1 MGHCGSHFC
10 YLYDLSGGKW
20 VFFFFNLEFFV
31 HREGGLRIQRN
42 SACGSAVWGLFRRKT
57 GQLEFEKQ
65 SSHCSLGHMKPWGLA
80 EVLSASED

>member
-1 MGHCGSHFC
+1 MGC
-10 YLYDLSGGKW
+10 
-20 VFFFFNLEFFV
+20 FFFFNLEFFV

-65 SSHCSLGHMKPWGLA
+65 SSHCSLGHRKPWGLA